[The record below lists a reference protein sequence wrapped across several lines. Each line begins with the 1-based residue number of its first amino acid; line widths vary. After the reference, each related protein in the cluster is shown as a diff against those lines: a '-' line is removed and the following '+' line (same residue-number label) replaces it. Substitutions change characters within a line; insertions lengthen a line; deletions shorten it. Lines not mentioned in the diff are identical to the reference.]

1 MCSINGVSS
10 KNIGSEQRTLNCA
23 LLSTSNVLTHV
34 VISSRSDER
43 FSISEAW
50 LSSCSEEFLNCSRI
64 VNSKVEYTNATNSTG
79 FAESIQFDVNVTSR
93 YWRVEFTK
101 RKREF
106 TMKPTNFYQ
115 AYVAEVQFHT
125 VQRSVIFTPPSDL
138 LEIYANEATVL
149 TLHSF
154 FVHDMPTN
162 ETGID
167 WTYSVNPELLGGLN
181 GIVCNGI

>member
-1 MCSINGVSS
+1 
-10 KNIGSEQRTLNCA
+10 
-23 LLSTSNVLTHV
+23 
-34 VISSRSDER
+34 
-43 FSISEAW
+43 
-50 LSSCSEEFLNCSRI
+50 
-64 VNSKVEYTNATNSTG
+64 
-79 FAESIQFDVNVTSR
+79 
-93 YWRVEFTK
+93 
-101 RKREF
+101 
-106 TMKPTNFYQ
+106 MKPTNFYQ